1 MQEENKTEQ
10 ETQKIDIDVR
20 KLVDVYLLGKS
31 KRLIRITTAYLL
43 KNLYDSKTLEISD
56 ILPIFMSR
64 FPSLIG
70 TGVNSSE
77 FLSLFG
83 YFCQRELAK
92 NQDCGL
98 TSEQV
103 IQIVTF
109 ISSQI
114 QICNM

>member
-1 MQEENKTEQ
+1 M
-10 ETQKIDIDVR
+10 
-20 KLVDVYLLGKS
+20 YLLGKS

-43 KNLYDSKTLEISD
+43 KNLYDSKTLDIGD

-64 FPSLIG
+64 FASLIT

-92 NQDCGL
+92 SHDCGI
-98 TSEQV
+98 SQEQV

-114 QICNM
+114 QICNMQLTSHPNLDLYATI